1 MNKKFSKLNLNA
13 YQFTSI
19 CTSLAVCEFMKGIA
33 VKTVK
38 TIRVQNIKIYYMLL
52 LEENH
57 KFDILERIFYN
68 Y

>member
-1 MNKKFSKLNLNA
+1 MIMNKKFSKFNLNA

-38 TIRVQNIKIYYMLL
+38 TIRVQNIKNLL
-52 LEENH
+52 HVAFGRESQV
-57 KFDILERIFYN
+57 
-68 Y
+68 